1 MTTEAEFQTF
11 IDYVLL
17 KKHFTDE
24 SFIWDETAHYSR
36 ITVNAFSKRK
46 DAPFFKSLQKK
57 QGNRKDVVDYLVSCF
72 LFDNNFWI
80 GNAFK
85 DEYEYYHINRM
96 SRFQSLERT
105 FSDDCEKIDELIVN
119 KTFDQIALTNGIK
132 QPIIMELYPS
142 KICLESLALF
152 EHFFGFS
159 RLWFPLNPLLKWRRL
174 LVYKYC
180 YLLRFNER
188 NTDKLKNTYQNLV
201 QSLSQSESSTLL

>member
-24 SFIWDETAHYSR
+24 SFIWNETARYSR

-57 QGNRKDVVDYLVSCF
+57 CRGRKEVIDYLVSCF
-72 LFDNNFWI
+72 LYDNNFWI
-80 GNAFK
+80 GNALK
-85 DEYEYYHINRM
+85 DEYEYCHSNRM

-105 FSDDCEKIDELIVN
+105 FSIDCEKIEEQFTD
-119 KTFDQIALTNGIK
+119 KTFEQIALTNGTK
-132 QPIIMELYPS
+132 PPIIMELYPS
-142 KICLESLALF
+142 TICLESLALL

-174 LVYKYC
+174 LVYKYQF
-180 YLLRFNER
+180 LLRLNER
-188 NTDKLKNTYQNLV
+188 NMEKIQNAY
-201 QSLSQSESSTLL
+201 QSLL